1 MQLIFYFLNLFSLHC
16 SYACVQEVVYI
27 IAHNIQRFKLKY
39 MGMSRVRL
47 GTVQWFPLALCRGSG
62 TSIHSLWSVHEMCG
76 RQKNFK
82 VFLTDILK
90 SENSKCCVI
99 LFFEFPMIAIRK
111 YWLLVGGFLVYLTD
125 YFPSRIYTS
134 AQCAVISWYKI

>member
-1 MQLIFYFLNLFSLHC
+1 MKTINIAINILFFKFFPLHC

-27 IAHNIQRFKLKY
+27 IAHNIERFKLKY

-47 GTVQWFPLALCRGSG
+47 GTGQWFPLALCRGSG
-62 TSIHSLWSVHEMCG
+62 TSIQSLWSVHEMCG

-99 LFFEFPMIAIRK
+99 FSISDDSNSKILI
-111 YWLLVGGFLVYLTD
+111 
-125 YFPSRIYTS
+125 
-134 AQCAVISWYKI
+134 ISWGFSCISYRLIPF